1 MKKHNTLKK
10 LFALAAA
17 AALTL
22 CACGGSGD
30 DSSPSASASEPESPS
45 VSVIAPV
52 EPEPPPEPVYPY
64 VNPLTGEGLY
74 QDISGKRPIA
84 VMFNNLK
91 QALPQIGI
99 SKADVLYEVVAEG
112 GITRIMGVYQD
123 LEGAGDLGS
132 IRSARDYYVNL
143 VLGHDAIYIHAGGS
157 PQAYDALGSWGVT
170 HIDFVN
176 GPYGNMCWRD
186 PDRRKT
192 AGLEHS
198 LLTSSEKVLEQMPS
212 RFTLE
217 HKEGFA
223 VGWAFDKEPPAGEKQ
238 QVSQL
243 TVPFSKYKTGHFTY
257 DSAQNR
263 YLIEQHIDG
272 ADEPYVDGRTGEAV
286 AVSNVLVLFTDV
298 GVIKGDDKGRMS
310 VRTTGEGEG
319 LLLRDGRIYEI
330 TWRRDKRTD
339 TFSFLNGSGQPVP
352 LAIGPSYIN
361 IVSAKAE
368 VTWEPSEDVQTAP
381 DKSVS

>member
-1 MKKHNTLKK
+1 MNKRRCTSL
-10 LFALAAA
+10 LLAGLLMLPLAA
-17 AALTL
+17 
-22 CACGGSGD
+22 CGKKDPGEA
-30 DSSPSASASEPESPS
+30 SSPPPPEPT
-45 VSVIAPV
+45 VSVIVPV
-52 EPEPPPEPVYPY
+52 EPEPEPEFPY
-64 VNPLTGEGLY
+64 YNPLTGEGLY
-74 QDISGKRPIA
+74 DDISEKRPIA
-84 VMFNNLK
+84 VMFNNLRK
-91 QALPQIGI
+91 ALPQIGVGQ
-99 SKADVLYEVVAEG
+99 ADVIYEIVAEG
-112 GITRIMGVYQD
+112 GITRMMGVFQD
-123 LEGAGDLGS
+123 LEGVGDLGS
-132 IRSARDYYVNL
+132 IRSARDYYVSL
-143 VLGHDAIYIHAGGS
+143 ALGHDAIYIHAGGS
-157 PQAYDALGSWGVT
+157 PQAYEAFSKWGVT

-257 DSAQNR
+257 DSPQNR

-298 GVIKGDDKGRMS
+298 GVIKGDDKGRME
-310 VRTTGEGEG
+310 VRTTGTGDG
-319 LLLRDGRIYEI
+319 LLLRDGALYEI
-330 TWRRDKRTD
+330 TWQRDKRTD
-339 TFSFLNGSGQPVP
+339 CYSFLDKAGKEIP
-352 LAIGPSYIN
+352 LNVGPSYIN
-361 IVSAKAE
+361 IVLSLIHI
-368 VTWEPSEDVQTAP
+368 
-381 DKSVS
+381 